1 MADWAVQSLT
11 KLLANLQQEKE
22 KDHQNAPLIIMTKSS
37 DIVIDL
43 LSSPI
48 KI

>member
-11 KLLANLQQEKE
+11 KLLANLQQE